1 MAVQRGEQHREP
13 RRCGVATMWAVC
25 GQAAPPP
32 SATLPA
38 RCARFVTRF
47 ALLDSPRLLFWGPT
61 LIWASTWHV
70 ILYQLAETPA
80 LDAVALRFALAS
92 ALLALVVRLRG
103 EVLRIPWRW
112 HGWLALTGTVQYS
125 VNYWCVYEAERH
137 VPSGLVAVLFSL
149 MVFGNAAV
157 GWLLLGQTVSR
168 RFLGAA
174 AGGVAGVALIF
185 WPEVLA
191 AGARPNAAL
200 GLGIG
205 LLAVGCA
212 SVGNGLTL
220 RLSHQ
225 GVPLVPVLAHGMGYG
240 SLLLLA
246 LALAR
251 GDGLRVGHSA
261 AWWLSLAYLAAFGTV
276 TAFVLYFKLAQRR
289 GPARAALTGIA
300 IPPLA
305 LAISAALEGW
315 QPTLPSLA
323 GVALCIGSVYAA
335 TRAPPPPAATTPG

>member
-1 MAVQRGEQHREP
+1 MTV
-13 RRCGVATMWAVC
+13 
-25 GQAAPPP
+25 
-32 SATLPA
+32 LP
-38 RCARFVTRF
+38 

-92 ALLALVVRLRG
+92 ALLALVVHLRG
-103 EVLRIPWRW
+103 ETLRIPWRW
-112 HGWLALTGTVQYS
+112 HGWMALTGIVQYS
-125 VNYWCVYEAERH
+125 VNYWSVYEAERH

-149 MVFGNAAV
+149 MVFGNAAT
-157 GWLLLGQTVSR
+157 GWLLLGHTVSR
-168 RFLGAA
+168 RFLLAA

-185 WPEVLA
+185 WPELVA

-205 LLAVGCA
+205 LLAVSCA
-212 SVGNGLTL
+212 CVGNALTL
-220 RLSHQ
+220 RLSRQ
-225 GVPLVPVLAHGMGYG
+225 GVPLVPMLAHGMGYG
-240 SLLLLA
+240 SLVLLA

-251 GDGLRVGHSA
+251 GDGFRVGHSVG
-261 AWWLSLAYLAAFGTV
+261 WWLSLAYLAAFGTV
-276 TAFVLYFKLAQRR
+276 AAFVLYFKLAQRR

-305 LAISAALEGW
+305 LAISATLEGW
-315 QPTLPSLA
+315 QPTLLSLA
-323 GVALCIGSVYAA
+323 GVALCVGSVYIA
-335 TRAPPPPAATTPG
+335 TRPKAPAVPEARAPG